1 MSESKANIPS
11 NYSRLIAHE
20 LKLSLAGLPKLLVGT
35 GLMPEQ
41 LLREDTLITAQ
52 QQLLIMRNALNVSAQ
67 PGFGL
72 RLGQRLIPSTHGAV
86 GFMAFS
92 SRDLSTALRAL
103 QAFLPTRISFANLI
117 IEEANHY
124 LECWVEFSVEMDQEV
139 RQSLAETFLVVFFK
153 LAEFIVARQLSEV
166 VTEFDYPAPEY
177 LALYEEVLPGRVNF
191 SADRLG
197 VRIPIAT
204 SLEPNASANHENYL
218 LAMKQ
223 CNKQLLSLET
233 DKESYQF
240 RVEKMLLEHPA
251 GQLNEDEVAI
261 ALFMSKRSL
270 ARRLK
275 AEGTGFREIRD
286 RLLSE
291 QAENYLAESSLS
303 VEAIATLLGY
313 HDSANFR
320 RAFKRWFGIGP
331 AEYRLSARAG

>member
-1 MSESKANIPS
+1 MSDNKANIPS

-20 LKLSLAGLPKLLVGT
+20 LALSVAGLPRLLVGT
-35 GLMPEQ
+35 DLTAEQ
-41 LLREDTLITAQ
+41 LLKEDTLITAR
-52 QQLLIMRNALNVSAQ
+52 QQLLIMRNALSLCSE

-103 QAFLPTRISFANLI
+103 QAFLPTRMSFAKVM
-117 IEEANHY
+117 IEETDRY
-124 LECWVEFSVEMDQEV
+124 LECWVEFSVDMDPQVHE
-139 RQSLAETFLVVFFK
+139 SLAETFMVVFFK
-153 LAEFIVARQLSEV
+153 LAEFIVARPLQEV
-166 VTEFDYPAPEY
+166 VTEFDYAAPEHFS
-177 LALYEEVLPGRVNF
+177 LYQQYLPGKVNF
-191 SADRLG
+191 ATSRLG
-197 VRIPIAT
+197 VKVPIAT

-218 LAMKQ
+218 LALKQ
-223 CNKQLLSLET
+223 CNKQLVELDT
-233 DKESYQF
+233 DRASYQY

-251 GQLNEDEVAI
+251 GQLNEDEVAL

-275 AEGTGFREIRD
+275 EEGTGFRQIRD

-291 QAENYLAESSLS
+291 QAANYLAESQLS

-320 RAFKRWFGIGP
+320 RAFKRWFGKSP
-331 AEYRLSARAG
+331 ADYRTAAR